1 MSTSITDSD
10 PIITAL
16 APLTPYS
23 LTRVLAYLHC
33 YAPRRLA
40 GSRFLSVVHLRR
52 LAGWVGLPAG
62 YLRSLRQHRLLAAHI
77 ALLHGAGLVA
87 GGASPIAL
95 TPTAFH
101 WLQATPEQQ
110 LAELT
115 AALNTTAWGE
125 IVHALRLEQVLT
137 ADYLAYLS
145 QQWTRLAERPRPPYA
160 RIMPA
165 DETRPKDAG
174 LTNAPHWSL
183 VMAGRVPPMLLFELL
198 QLGDWTPGLDRM
210 GTGEGAVAPGMVW
223 PPQDGGVLTCTPLS
237 IGAAIQQ
244 GYGLPRIEQLLAT
257 ALDEPLPPALRA
269 LLQQWAHQA
278 ADYRLCVA
286 PLLLTAQ
293 DEQLAAV
300 LGQRRLRRYVL
311 RQLGPRLALVQR
323 EIGPPLQRWL
333 AAQGVSLAG
342 TLPAEGEPAA
352 PAGEARADP
361 ATLWLALRVFIGL
374 GRLVPLPVPAPHA
387 ALAALTGQLPP
398 GQAAE
403 LAALADN
410 LVAELRAALR
420 GRDAFFPPTEPPAA
434 ALLAQVQAAIAQEQQ
449 LEICYQAL
457 GEAVP
462 RMRRIAPYY
471 LEQRGQLYYLHAY
484 CYLAEE
490 ARVFRLDRVHPGRGA
505 G

>member
-1 MSTSITDSD
+1 MNMSPTASS

-23 LTRVLAYLHC
+23 LARVLAYLHRH
-33 YAPRRLA
+33 APHRLA
-40 GSRFLSVVHLRR
+40 GSRFLPVVHLRH
-52 LAGWVGLPAG
+52 LAGWVGLPADN
-62 YLRSLRQHRLLAAHI
+62 LRTLRQHRLLAAHI
-77 ALLHGAGLVA
+77 AWLHAAGLVIA
-87 GGASPIAL
+87 NSSPVAVA
-95 TPTAFH
+95 PTAYN
-101 WLQATPEQQ
+101 WLRAAPEQQ

-115 AALNTTAWGE
+115 AALTTTAWSE

-490 ARVFRLDRVHPGRGA
+490 ARVFRLDRVLPGRGA

>member
-1 MSTSITDSD
+1 MSTQATLSS

-77 ALLHGAGLVA
+77 ALLHGAGLIA
-87 GGASPIAL
+87 GSASPIAL

-110 LAELT
+110 WAALATATTT
-115 AALNTTAWGE
+115 AAWSETLQ
-125 IVHALRLEQVLT
+125 ALRLAPVLT
-137 ADYLAYLS
+137 ADYLAYLG
-145 QQWTRLAERPRPPYA
+145 QQWSRLPGPPRPPYA
-160 RIMPA
+160 RIQPV
-165 DETRPKDAG
+165 DDTPPRG
-174 LTNAPHWSL
+174 GPHWSL
-183 VMAGRVPPMLLFELL
+183 VVAGRVPPLLLFHLL
-198 QLGDWTPGLDRM
+198 QLGVWSPRQDSVNLEEDPPPPAVDWGL
-210 GTGEGAVAPGMVW
+210 E
-223 PPQDGGVLTCTPLS
+223 DGGVLTCTPLS
-237 IGAAIQQ
+237 IGAALRR
-244 GYGLPRIEQLLAT
+244 GYNPAQIDQLLAS
-257 ALDEPLPPALRA
+257 ALDEPLRPAQQH
-269 LLQQWAHQA
+269 LLQQWVQQA
-278 ADYRLCVA
+278 ADYRLCLA

-293 DEQLAAV
+293 DEQMAAV

-352 PAGEARADP
+352 PAGEAQADP

-374 GRLVPLPVPAPHA
+374 GSLVPLPAPAPHA

-398 GQAAE
+398 GRAAE

-449 LEICYQAL
+449 MEICYQAL

-471 LEQRGQLYYLHAY
+471 LAQRGQLYYLHAY
-484 CYLAEE
+484 CYLAQEE
-490 ARVFRLDRVHPGRGA
+490 RIFRLDRVLPGRVPE
-505 G
+505 